1 MAAADRQEEELGLYQ
16 RLQREAAQEEEREN
30 PEREKHERMR
40 AYIRSRR
47 RTAPGGG
54 GYVTSEE
61 IREEQ
66 ERYLADLQALRNLI
80 VNGGR
85 GLGGGYRL
93 AYLRRKYPMEYAHLR
108 DIEISSNY
116 NDVHKD

>member
-1 MAAADRQEEELGLYQ
+1 MSLYE
-16 RLQREAAQEEEREN
+16 RLLRETAQKEGKEN
-30 PEREKHERMR
+30 PEREKQQERMR

-47 RTAPGGG
+47 RAVPEGG

-61 IREEQ
+61 VQEEQ
-66 ERYLADLQALRNLI
+66 EKYLADLQALRNLL

-93 AYLRRKYPMEYAHLR
+93 AYLRRKYPTEYAHLR
-108 DIEISSNY
+108 DIEISSQ
-116 NDVHKD
+116 

>member
-1 MAAADRQEEELGLYQ
+1 MAAPDRQEEKLSLYE
-16 RLQREAAQEEEREN
+16 RLLRETAQKEGKEN
-30 PEREKHERMR
+30 PEQEKQRERMR

-47 RTAPGGG
+47 RTVPEGG

-61 IREEQ
+61 VQEEQ
-66 ERYLADLQALRNLI
+66 ERYLADLQTLRNLL

-93 AYLRRKYPMEYAHLR
+93 AYLRRKYPTEYAHLR
-108 DIEISSNY
+108 DIEISSQ
-116 NDVHKD
+116 